1 MLFKRENPLMPLD
14 VTSSKTFS
22 YVLIGLVALSLLV
35 GSLALLLKN
44 NAPPPSPE
52 ASHIEKEARLKKGIS
67 ALKSLKGNTLAL
79 IKLEGEIN
87 SDSSGGNFMEAG
99 SGAPAV
105 RDALDAAA
113 KDDKVK
119 GVLLLINSPGGTVGM
134 SQELNAAVKRVRANK
149 PIVATL
155 LDVAASG
162 GYYTACATDKIV
174 TNKGTLTASI
184 GVIMQAMNLQ
194 KLMEEKLGVKSI
206 TIKSGK
212 FKDLLNPYRKTNTA
226 EVALLQTI
234 INDSY
239 NDFLNTV
246 LEGRLRS
253 LKSDAEKARRRKLI
267 TAVADGRVVTGNQA
281 VATGLADEIG
291 DAYHAK
297 DVLQQ
302 LVNERFKYDASTELE
317 LVPYESDE
325 DFLQSFFH
333 LPFGEVSQHL
343 NVASILQQLGQGAPS
358 PETVLPLTM
367 RYANQPL
374 WLYQ

>member
-1 MLFKRENPLMPLD
+1 MPLD
-14 VTSSKTFS
+14 VNASKTFS
-22 YVLIGLVALSLLV
+22 YVLIGLVTLSLLV
-35 GSLALLLKN
+35 GSIGLVMKN
-44 NAPPPSPE
+44 NPPSPTPE
-52 ASHIEKEARLKKGIS
+52 ATHIEKEARLKKGIT

-87 SDSSGGNFMEAG
+87 SDSSGGSFMESG
-99 SGAPAV
+99 SGATAV

-113 KDDKVK
+113 QDDKVK

-184 GVIMQAMNLQ
+184 GVIMQAMNFQ
-194 KLMEEKLGVKSI
+194 QLMEQKLGVKSV

-212 FKDLLNPYRKTNTA
+212 FKDLLNPYRKTNPA

-239 NDFLNTV
+239 KDFLNTV
-246 LEGRLRS
+246 LDGRLRNI
-253 LKSDAEKARRRKLI
+253 KDEGQKARRRKLI

-281 VATGLADEIG
+281 VAAGLADEIG

-325 DFLQSFFH
+325 DFLKSFFH
-333 LPFGEVSQHL
+333 LPFGEASQHL
-343 NVASILQQLGQGAPS
+343 NLASVLQGLGQSS
-358 PETVLPLTM
+358 PPESALPLTM

>member
-1 MLFKRENPLMPLD
+1 MPLD

-22 YVLIGLVALSLLV
+22 LVLIGLVALSLLV
-35 GSLALLLKN
+35 GSLALVLKN
-44 NAPPPSPE
+44 NAAPPSPE
-52 ASHIEKEARLKKGIS
+52 ASHIEKEARLKKGLS
-67 ALKSLKGNTLAL
+67 ALKSLKGDTLAL

-87 SDSSGGNFMEAG
+87 SDSSGGNFMESG

-134 SQELNAAVKRVRANK
+134 SQELNAAVKRVRAKK

-212 FKDLLNPYRKTNTA
+212 FKDLLNPYRKTNPA
-226 EVALLQTI
+226 ELALLQNI

-239 NDFLNTV
+239 NDFFHTV
-246 LEGRLRS
+246 LEGRLRN
-253 LKSDAEKARRRKLI
+253 LKTESEKERRRQLI
-267 TAVADGRVVTGNQA
+267 TRIADGRVVTGNQA
-281 VATGLADEIG
+281 IAAGLADEIG

-297 DVLQQ
+297 NVLQQ

-325 DFLQSFFH
+325 DFLHSFFH
-333 LPFGEVSQHL
+333 LPFGEASQHL
-343 NVASILQQLGQGAPS
+343 DLASVLQGLGQGAPS
-358 PETVLPLTM
+358 PEAALPLTM

>member
-1 MLFKRENPLMPLD
+1 MPLD

-22 YVLIGLVALSLLV
+22 LVLIGLVALSLLV

-44 NAPPPSPE
+44 NAAPPSPE

-67 ALKSLKGNTLAL
+67 ALKSLKGDTLAL

-87 SDSSGGNFMEAG
+87 SDSSGGNFMESG

-174 TNKGTLTASI
+174 TNEGTLTASI

-212 FKDLLNPYRKTNTA
+212 FKDLLNPYRKTNPA

-239 NDFLNTV
+239 NDFFHTV
-246 LEGRLRS
+246 LEGRLRN
-253 LKSDAEKARRRKLI
+253 LKTEAEKERRRQLI
-267 TAVADGRVVTGNQA
+267 TRIADGRVVTGNQA
-281 VATGLADEIG
+281 VAAGLADEIG

-333 LPFGEVSQHL
+333 LPFGEASQHL
-343 NVASILQQLGQGAPS
+343 DLASMLQGLGQSS
-358 PETVLPLTM
+358 PPESALPLTM

>member
-1 MLFKRENPLMPLD
+1 MPLD

>member
-1 MLFKRENPLMPLD
+1 MSLD
-14 VTSSKTFS
+14 LQSSKTFS
-22 YVLIGLVALSLLV
+22 YVLIGMVALSLLV
-35 GSLALLLKN
+35 GSIGLLVKN
-44 NAPPPSPE
+44 STPEPSAE
-52 ASHIEKEARLKKGIS
+52 ATHIEKDAQLKKGIG
-67 ALKSLKGNTLAL
+67 ALKALKGNTLAL

-87 SDSSGGNFMEAG
+87 SDSSGGGFMEAS
-99 SGAPAV
+99 SGATAV

-113 KDDKVK
+113 QDDKVK

-162 GYYTACATDKIV
+162 GYYTACAADKIV

-184 GVIMQAMNLQ
+184 GVIMQAMNFQ
-194 KLMEEKLGVKSI
+194 KLMEEKLGVKSV

-212 FKDLLNPYRKTNTA
+212 FKDLLNPYRKTNSA
-226 EVALLQTI
+226 ELALLQTI
-234 INDSY
+234 IDDSY
-239 NDFLNTV
+239 RDFLNTV
-246 LEGRLRS
+246 LDGRLRNIKDES
-253 LKSDAEKARRRKLI
+253 EKARRRRQI

-281 VATGLADEIG
+281 VAVGLADEIG

-302 LVNERFKYDASTELE
+302 LVNERFTYDASTELE

-325 DFLQSFFH
+325 DFLKGFFH
-333 LPFGEVSQHL
+333 LPFGEASQHL
-343 NVASILQQLGQGAPS
+343 NLASVLQGLGQSRP
-358 PETVLPLTM
+358 PESALPLTI

>member
-1 MLFKRENPLMPLD
+1 MPLD

-22 YVLIGLVALSLLV
+22 LVLIGLVALSLLV
-35 GSLALLLKN
+35 GSLALVLKN
-44 NAPPPSPE
+44 NAAPPSPE
-52 ASHIEKEARLKKGIS
+52 ASHIEKEARLKKGLS
-67 ALKSLKGNTLAL
+67 ALKSLKGDTLAL

-87 SDSSGGNFMEAG
+87 SDSSGGNFMESG

-212 FKDLLNPYRKTNTA
+212 FKDLLNPYRKTNPA

-239 NDFLNTV
+239 NDFFHTV
-246 LEGRLRS
+246 LEGRLRN
-253 LKSDAEKARRRKLI
+253 LKTEAEKERRRQLI
-267 TAVADGRVVTGNQA
+267 TRIADGRVVTGNQA
-281 VATGLADEIG
+281 IAAGLADEIG

-297 DVLQQ
+297 GVLQQ

-333 LPFGEVSQHL
+333 LPFGEASQHL
-343 NVASILQQLGQGAPS
+343 DLASVLQGLGQSS
-358 PETVLPLTM
+358 PPESALPLTM